1 MASSYSTSL
10 KLELIGNGDQS
21 GVWGNTTNNNL
32 GVLIEQAITGVQTIT
47 MADSNYTLS
56 NLNGSIDEARNA
68 VLVITGTNSAVRQI
82 IAPLVNKLY
91 TIFNNTT
98 GGYSITVGGAS
109 GSLVSIANGVT
120 ALVYCD
126 GTNFYTGFSGVTNN
140 FNVPGNLTAF
150 GIADTGSLSV
160 TNNATIGGNLTVSG
174 TITGSGITG
183 RIIQVVQSTF
193 TSAPSTTTSGSFQAT
208 GHTGTITPTSTSSK
222 ILVQVYASCA
232 TSTGNDSA
240 LTIYRGATNLAG
252 SSTTALTSFYSI
264 SGGEMGVPVS
274 MSFYDSPATAS
285 STTYQVYYA
294 TNGGTTITYN
304 KPAGNL
310 AFGQTAVMTLTEIL

>member
-32 GVLIEQAITGVQTIT
+32 GTLLEQAITGVQTIT
-47 MADSNYTLS
+47 MTDANYTLS
-56 NLNGSIDEARNA
+56 NLNGTTDEARNA
-68 VLVITGTNSAVRQI
+68 VLVITGTNSAVRQVV
-82 IAPLVNKLY
+82 APLVPKLY
-91 TIFNNTT
+91 TVWNNTT
-98 GGYSITVGGAS
+98 GGYSITIGAS
-109 GSLVSIANGVT
+109 SGAIVTVKNGDTV
-120 ALVYCD
+120 LVYCD
-126 GTNFYTGFSGVTNN
+126 GTNFYTGLSGVTNN
-140 FNVPGNLTAF
+140 FDVPGNLTV
-150 GIADTGSLSV
+150 G
-160 TNNATIGGNLTVSG
+160 G
-174 TITGSGITG
+174 TITGSGISG
-183 RIIQVVQSTF
+183 RIIQVVQSLF

-208 GHTGTITPTSTSSK
+208 GHIATITPTSASSK
-222 ILVQVYASCA
+222 ILVQVNATCA

-264 SGGEMGVPVS
+264 SGGEMGVPVA
-274 MSFYDSPATAS
+274 MSYYDTPATTS
-285 STTYQVYYA
+285 STSYQVYYA

>member
-32 GVLIEQAITGVQTIT
+32 GTLLEQAITGVQTIT
-47 MADSNYTLS
+47 MTDANYTLS
-56 NLNGSIDEARNA
+56 NLNGTTDEARNA
-68 VLVITGTNSAVRQI
+68 VLVITGTNSAVRQVVV
-82 IAPLVNKLY
+82 PLVPKLY
-91 TIFNNTT
+91 TVWNNTT
-98 GGYSITVGGAS
+98 GGYSITIGAS
-109 GSLVSIANGVT
+109 SGAIVTVENGDTV
-120 ALVYCD
+120 LVYCD
-126 GTNFYTGFSGVTNN
+126 GTNFYTGLSGVTNN
-140 FNVPGNLTAF
+140 FDVPGNLTV
-150 GIADTGSLSV
+150 G
-160 TNNATIGGNLTVSG
+160 G
-174 TITGSGITG
+174 TITGSGISG
-183 RIIQVVQSTF
+183 RIIQVVQSLF

-208 GHTGTITPTSTSSK
+208 GHIATITPTSASSK
-222 ILVQVYASCA
+222 ILVQVNATCA

-264 SGGEMGVPVS
+264 SGGEMGVPVA
-274 MSFYDSPATAS
+274 MSYYDTPATTS
-285 STTYQVYYA
+285 STSYQVYYA

>member
-32 GVLIEQAITGVQTIT
+32 GTLLEQAITGVQTIT
-47 MADSNYTLS
+47 MTDANYTLS
-56 NLNGSIDEARNA
+56 NLNGTTDEARNA
-68 VLVITGTNSAVRQI
+68 VLVITGTNSAVRQVV
-82 IAPLVNKLY
+82 APLVPKLY
-91 TIFNNTT
+91 TVWNNTT
-98 GGYSITVGGAS
+98 GGYSITIGAS
-109 GSLVSIANGVT
+109 SGAIVTVKNGDTV
-120 ALVYCD
+120 LVYCD
-126 GTNFYTGFSGVTNN
+126 GTNFYTGLSGVTNN
-140 FNVPGNLTAF
+140 FDVPGNLTAS
-150 GIADTGSLSV
+150 G
-160 TNNATIGGNLTVSG
+160 NATIGGNLTVSG
-174 TITGSGITG
+174 TITGSGISG

-222 ILVQVYASCA
+222 ILVQVYATCA

-264 SGGEMGVPVS
+264 SGGEMGVPVA
-274 MSFYDSPATAS
+274 MSYYDTPATTS
-285 STTYQVYYA
+285 STSYQVYYA